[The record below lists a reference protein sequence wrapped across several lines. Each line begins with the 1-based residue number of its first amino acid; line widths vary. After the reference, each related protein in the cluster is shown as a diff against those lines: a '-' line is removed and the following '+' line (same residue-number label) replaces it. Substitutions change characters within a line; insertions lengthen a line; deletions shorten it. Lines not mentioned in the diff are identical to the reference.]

1 MKAKSSTDQAESLF
15 VSGQRM
21 NMMANYNIGDPVR
34 RADGL
39 DEPSDQN
46 QVIMVNQN
54 QHNEVNNQIV
64 ENANQ
69 VQAQVHERAIHE
81 AAQYQEEHKGPA
93 E

>member
-1 MKAKSSTDQAESLF
+1 MQ
-15 VSGQRM
+15 V
-21 NMMANYNIGDPVR
+21 NYNLGNPVR
-34 RADGL
+34 RAEGL

-69 VQAQVHERAIHE
+69 VQAQVQERAINE
-81 AAQYQEEHKGPA
+81 AAQEPEEHKRPV